1 VIATITIIV
10 LSILL
15 IISGFIIW
23 NLLRKVERHEDF
35 SNQLSKW
42 VDGLN
47 QIATKIISQL
57 DVIDEKGMFKSDDYV
72 GSIYTQ
78 INQLVRELEGIIVK
92 ENEDDKSDTTP
103 FSN

>member
-1 VIATITIIV
+1 MIATITIIV